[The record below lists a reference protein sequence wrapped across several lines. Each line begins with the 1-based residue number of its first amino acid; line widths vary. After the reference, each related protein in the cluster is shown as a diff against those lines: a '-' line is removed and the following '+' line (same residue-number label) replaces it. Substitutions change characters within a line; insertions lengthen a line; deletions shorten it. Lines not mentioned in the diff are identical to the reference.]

1 MGQGEWTRHI
11 RTKKSVLL
19 KRKSSSTE
27 MKYQY
32 YCVGKASVTDFS
44 NKEIRIDESLRS
56 SRYLQ
61 GSRWLERIR

>member
-1 MGQGEWTRHI
+1 
-11 RTKKSVLL
+11 
-19 KRKSSSTE
+19 

-32 YCVGKASVTDFS
+32 YCVGKANVTDFS